1 MKLRWIMRLCLTA
14 LLVYLARAGWLK
26 FENNPG
32 LLFLYFVFAGAL
44 GGFLFVKCAL
54 PWMIEAI
61 TTSLFSSGE
70 KIKPEDLDDTDDPEV
85 VPEDKPAQ
93 TEER

>member
-44 GGFLFVKCAL
+44 GGFLFVKCVL
-54 PWMIEAI
+54 PWMIEAV

-70 KIKPEDLDDTDDPEV
+70 KIKPEELDSAEDDDVSPE
-85 VPEDKPAQ
+85 EKPSP